1 MAEVQKWMP
10 ADGVGAGA
18 RVLITEVDPICAL
31 QACMEGY
38 LDIITVEHKEK
49 IQKMPSN
56 AILGLRASMWK
67 TSSCRWIASSSQM
80 GTE

>member
-38 LDIITVEHKEK
+38 LNICSFLED
-49 IQKMPSN
+49 N
-56 AILGLRASMWK
+56 RY
-67 TSSCRWIASSSQM
+67 
-80 GTE
+80 